1 MSGRGNVCSGKCPV
15 GKVSFGEV
23 SRRGIVHSGK
33 CPSGKYLLGN
43 CPRGSVS
50 RGTLQSGNCP
60 HTVSDAILQAYTTS
74 KSTRKTQKS
83 QDIIPVFLLLI
94 LNRYLPQARGFFRAF
109 CSISESTNRSV
120 FTLDETSMMEHLMKN
135 VRSLKPFEGAF

>member
-1 MSGRGNVCSGKCPV
+1 MSVRGNVQQGKCPSRKCPV
-15 GKVSFGEV
+15 GELSVRGNV
-23 SRRGIVHSGK
+23 RRGSI
-33 CPSGKYLLGN
+33 C
-43 CPRGSVS
+43 RGSVS
-50 RGTLQSGNCP
+50 RGTVQSGNCP

-120 FTLDETSMMEHLMKN
+120 FTLDETSMMEHLMKK
-135 VRSLKPFEGAF
+135 VKSLKLFEGAF